1 MKWELLYNKIE
12 TFFLFKLYIT
22 YTYIT
27 KMENK
32 INVKLEKHQQLF
44 KQSIKEWL
52 QSNNVTVQGAASA
65 GQVDKTSEFLQFIYD
80 YNNMSIKKEDLQKR
94 TRVKNVVPHCDLCI
108 AKIANGIQCTR
119 RKQSD
124 DAQFC
129 GTHIKG
135 QPYGIETKVD
145 TTVQQTKKV
154 EIWVQEIKGIN
165 YYIDNGNNVY
175 KPEDIISNIANPAV
189 IAKWA
194 LNEAGT
200 YVIPAFGI

>member
-1 MKWELLYNKIE
+1 
-12 TFFLFKLYIT
+12 
-22 YTYIT
+22 
-27 KMENK
+27 MENK
-32 INVKLEKHQQLF
+32 INVKLEKHQLLF
-44 KQSIKEWL
+44 KQSIKEWI
-52 QSNNVTVQGAASA
+52 QTHNATITCAAEDISVSTSVSASA
-65 GQVDKTSEFLQFIYD
+65 STSASASASTSVSASASTSDKTSEFLQFIFD

-94 TRVKNVVPHCDLCI
+94 TRTKNAVPHCDLCI

-119 RKQSD
+119 RKQSTD
-124 DAQFC
+124 VQFC

-135 QPYGIETKVD
+135 QPYGIESKVD
-145 TTVQQTKKV
+145 TAVQQTKKV

-165 YYIDNGNNVY
+165 YYIDDTNNVY
-175 KPEDIISNIANPAV
+175 KPEDIISNMANPAV

>member
-1 MKWELLYNKIE
+1 
-12 TFFLFKLYIT
+12 
-22 YTYIT
+22 
-27 KMENK
+27 MENK
-32 INVKLEKHQQLF
+32 INVKLEKHQLLF
-44 KQSIKEWL
+44 KQTIKDWFIT
-52 QSNNVTVQGAASA
+52 NNATVNCGGQDTSAS
-65 GQVDKTSEFLQFIYD
+65 DKTSEFLQFIFD

-94 TRVKNVVPHCDLCI
+94 TRTKNAVPHCDLCV
-108 AKIANGIQCTR
+108 AKIANGVQCTR
-119 RKQSD
+119 RKQSN

-135 QPYGIETKVD
+135 QPYGIESKVD
-145 TTVQQTKKV
+145 STVQQTKKV

-165 YYIDNGNNVY
+165 YYIDNTNNVY
-175 KPEDIISNIANPAV
+175 KPEDIISNTANPAV

>member
-1 MKWELLYNKIE
+1 
-12 TFFLFKLYIT
+12 
-22 YTYIT
+22 
-27 KMENK
+27 MENK
-32 INVKLEKHQQLF
+32 INVKLEKHQLLF
-44 KQSIKEWL
+44 KQSIKEWI
-52 QSNNVTVQGAASA
+52 QTHNATITCAAEDISVSTSVSASA
-65 GQVDKTSEFLQFIYD
+65 STSDKTSEFLQFIFD

-94 TRVKNVVPHCDLCI
+94 TRTKNAVPHCDLCI

-119 RKQSD
+119 RKQSTD
-124 DAQFC
+124 VQFC

-135 QPYGIETKVD
+135 QPYGIESKVD
-145 TTVQQTKKV
+145 TAVQQTKKV

-165 YYIDNGNNVY
+165 YYIDDTNNVY
-175 KPEDIISNIANPAV
+175 KPEDIISNMANPAV

>member
-1 MKWELLYNKIE
+1 
-12 TFFLFKLYIT
+12 
-22 YTYIT
+22 
-27 KMENK
+27 MENK
-32 INVKLEKHQQLF
+32 INVKLEKHQLLF
-44 KQSIKEWL
+44 KQSIKEWI
-52 QSNNVTVQGAASA
+52 QTHNATITCAAEDISVSTSVSASA
-65 GQVDKTSEFLQFIYD
+65 SDTSDKTSEFLQFIFD

-94 TRVKNVVPHCDLCI
+94 TRTKNAVPHCDLCI

-119 RKQSD
+119 RKQSTD
-124 DAQFC
+124 VQFC

-135 QPYGIETKVD
+135 QPYGIESKVD
-145 TTVQQTKKV
+145 TAVQQTKKV

-165 YYIDNGNNVY
+165 YYIDDTNNVY
-175 KPEDIISNIANPAV
+175 KPEDIISNMANPAV

>member
-1 MKWELLYNKIE
+1 LKCTVVIKCILIQTTNRME
-12 TFFLFKLYIT
+12 T
-22 YTYIT
+22 
-27 KMENK
+27 K
-32 INVKLEKHQQLF
+32 INNKLEKHQLLF
-44 KQSIKEWL
+44 KQSIKEWI
-52 QSNNVTVQGAASA
+52 QTHNATVNCDEQEIS
-65 GQVDKTSEFLQFIYD
+65 DKTSEFLQFIFD

-94 TRVKNVVPHCDLCI
+94 TRTKNAVPHCDLCI

-119 RKQSD
+119 RKQSN

-145 TTVQQTKKV
+145 NTVQQTKKV

-165 YYIDNGNNVY
+165 YYIDNTNNVY
-175 KPEDIISNIANPAV
+175 KPEDIISNTANPAV

-194 LNEAGT
+194 LNDAGT

>member
-1 MKWELLYNKIE
+1 
-12 TFFLFKLYIT
+12 
-22 YTYIT
+22 
-27 KMENK
+27 MENK
-32 INVKLEKHQQLF
+32 INVKLEKHQLLF
-44 KQSIKEWL
+44 KQSIKEWI
-52 QSNNVTVQGAASA
+52 QTHNATIKCADEDTSASVSTSA
-65 GQVDKTSEFLQFIYD
+65 STSASDKTSEFIQFIFD

-94 TRVKNVVPHCDLCI
+94 TRTKNAVPHCDLCI

-119 RKQSD
+119 RKQSND
-124 DAQFC
+124 VQFC

-135 QPYGIETKVD
+135 QPYGIESKVD
-145 TTVQQTKKV
+145 TAVQQTKKV

-165 YYIDNGNNVY
+165 YYIDDTNNVY
-175 KPEDIISNIANPAV
+175 KPEDIISNTANPAV

>member
-1 MKWELLYNKIE
+1 MKCTVVIKCILIQTTNRME
-12 TFFLFKLYIT
+12 T
-22 YTYIT
+22 
-27 KMENK
+27 K
-32 INVKLEKHQQLF
+32 INNKLEKHQLLF
-44 KQSIKEWL
+44 KQSIQEWIKTH
-52 QSNNVTVQGAASA
+52 NATVNCGEQEIS
-65 GQVDKTSEFLQFIYD
+65 DKTSEFLQFIFD

-94 TRVKNVVPHCDLCI
+94 TRTKNAVPHCDLCI

-119 RKQSD
+119 RKQSN

-135 QPYGIETKVD
+135 QPYGIEPKVD
-145 TTVQQTKKV
+145 STIQQTKKV

-165 YYIDNGNNVY
+165 YYIDNTNNVY
-175 KPEDIISNIANPAV
+175 KPEDIISNTANPAV

-194 LNEAGT
+194 LNDAGT